1 MERTGHLIE
10 FIIKIIFAIFSV
22 IAVIFV
28 VRNCAL
34 MFGFFTVTNEDSL
47 VFYKTLSETHVGKI
61 YNSFGSFN
69 EINLSIIHQGF
80 VAFITNMDFIC
91 YVFVF
96 LLIALLIVFFT
107 FPKWDMVKSYI
118 KISLYILL
126 AYLAKYVFI
135 LLALAICF
143 DGSETSVYLS
153 LKIGTIFYYIISFA
167 EMFLLSLLICK
178 FVLNLKSDI
187 RYINNHC

>member
-10 FIIKIIFAIFSV
+10 FIIKIIFAVFSAF
-22 IAVIFV
+22 AVVFV
-28 VRNCAL
+28 VRNCVF
-34 MFGFFTVTNEDSL
+34 MFGFLTVKSEDSL

-91 YVFVF
+91 YVFTL
-96 LLIALLIVFFT
+96 LLIALLIVSFT

-118 KISLYILL
+118 KILIYILL
-126 AYLAKYVFI
+126 SYLAKYVFV
-135 LLALAICF
+135 LLSLAICF
-143 DGSETSVYLS
+143 DGSEPSVYLS
-153 LKIGTIFYYIISFA
+153 LKIGTIFYYIISFV

-178 FVLNLKSDI
+178 FILNLKSDI
-187 RYINNHC
+187 KSLNNHC

>member
-47 VFYKTLSETHVGKI
+47 VFYKTLGETHVGKI

-91 YVFVF
+91 YIFV
-96 LLIALLIVFFT
+96 
-107 FPKWDMVKSYI
+107 
-118 KISLYILL
+118 
-126 AYLAKYVFI
+126 
-135 LLALAICF
+135 
-143 DGSETSVYLS
+143 
-153 LKIGTIFYYIISFA
+153 
-167 EMFLLSLLICK
+167 
-178 FVLNLKSDI
+178 
-187 RYINNHC
+187 

>member
-10 FIIKIIFAIFSV
+10 FIIKIIFAIFSA
-22 IAVIFV
+22 IAIVFV
-28 VRNCAL
+28 VRNCTF
-34 MFGFFTVTNEDSL
+34 MFGFLTVTNEDSL
-47 VFYKTLSETHVGKI
+47 VFYKTLSETHIGKI
-61 YNSFGSFN
+61 YNSFGSLN
-69 EINLSIIHQGF
+69 EINFSIILKGF
-80 VAFITNMDFIC
+80 VSFITNMDFIC
-91 YVFVF
+91 YVYVF

-126 AYLAKYVFI
+126 SYLAKYVFI

-143 DGSETSVYLS
+143 DGSEPSVYLS
-153 LKIGTIFYYIISFA
+153 LKIGTIFYYIISFI